1 MLRMIA
7 TPLPTQLKAQLLKDA
22 ADGSLA
28 KAMEGGKEALSLR
41 LWDDSRVNDEQANYV
56 NAFSFKGTF
65 TEVNPP

>member
-28 KAMEGGKEALSLR
+28 KTMKGGKEALAL
-41 LWDDSRVNDEQANYV
+41 LAI
-56 NAFSFKGTF
+56 
-65 TEVNPP
+65 